1 MPDPRA
7 PIAERRPHVHVAHG
21 DERPD
26 DYAWMRDR
34 DDPAVVAHLEAENA
48 YADLALAPA
57 APTRDAIVAEISARI
72 PDVVD
77 GAPEQIGRAHV

>member
-34 DDPAVVAHLEAENA
+34 DDPAE
-48 YADLALAPA
+48 
-57 APTRDAIVAEISARI
+57 
-72 PDVVD
+72 
-77 GAPEQIGRAHV
+77 IGRAHV